1 MPEDDPVIGIGL
13 FLDESFWPTGELA
26 NEIFDVS
33 RLWVDEIFDDLVDE
47 MVDNLVDEIIDDL
60 AVDETVDDLAVDDFS
75 PVHDDAWLAMTD
87 EKNVW
92 KQRGQSEYELCLLI
106 ICDS

>member
-1 MPEDDPVIGIGL
+1 MPEDDPVIVIGL

-26 NEIFDVS
+26 DTVFDVS
-33 RLWVDEIFDDLVDE
+33 RIGVDEIFDDLVDE
-47 MVDNLVDEIIDDL
+47 M
-60 AVDETVDDLAVDDFS
+60 VDDLAVDDFS

-87 EKNVW
+87 EENVW

-106 ICDS
+106 ISDS

>member
-1 MPEDDPVIGIGL
+1 LPEDDPVIVIGL

-26 NEIFDVS
+26 DTVFDVS
-33 RLWVDEIFDDLVDE
+33 RLWVDE
-47 MVDNLVDEIIDDL
+47 MVDDL
-60 AVDETVDDLAVDDFS
+60 AVDEMIDDLAVDDFC
-75 PVHDDAWLAMTD
+75 PVHDEAWLAMTD
-87 EKNVW
+87 VENVW